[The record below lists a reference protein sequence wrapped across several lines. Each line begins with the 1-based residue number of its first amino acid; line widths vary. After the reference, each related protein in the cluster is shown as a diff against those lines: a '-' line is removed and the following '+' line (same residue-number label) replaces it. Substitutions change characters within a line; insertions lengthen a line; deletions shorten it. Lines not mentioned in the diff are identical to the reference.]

1 MDITDYK
8 HGDIVHMNGFGEG
21 VIIYKEDT
29 TYVSFDSYGNKPFK
43 LALFDL
49 DDMKIIRH
57 YWERG
62 Y

>member
-1 MDITDYK
+1 M
-8 HGDIVHMNGFGEG
+8 HGFGEG